1 MEMISSPLIIG
12 ASLVGIGFL
21 TGLSGALIPGPLF
34 AFVISDTLKKGA
46 LSGPLAIVGHVSFEC
61 PLIVAVVVLGLELM
75 RSYFSH
81 FEALVYVIGSLALI
95 LIASLIIKEA
105 RAKAK
110 GSLQI
115 EEGTMTEIRA
125 AKYNNSILGGF
136 ILTAFNP
143 AFIPWWIGIGFP
155 VLFSGFQQLALTGII
170 LVTLGHFLSDFAWYS
185 FVSFSFAKGKN
196 FFVGKRYEWTML
208 VIAVFLI
215 ALGVLFFVKGVGVG
229 IGIGVGATG

>member
-46 LSGPLAIVGHVSFEC
+46 LSGPLAIIGHVSFEC

-81 FEALVYVIGSLALI
+81 FEAMVYVIGSLALI

-105 RAKAK
+105 RAK

-115 EEGTMTEIRA
+115 EEETRTEIRA

-215 ALGVLFFVKGVGVG
+215 ALGVLFFVKGVG
-229 IGIGVGATG
+229 IGVGATG

>member
-1 MEMISSPLIIG
+1 MELISSPLIIG

-46 LSGPLAIVGHVSFEC
+46 LSGPLAIIGHISFEC

-81 FEALVYVIGSLALI
+81 VEALVYVIGCLALI

-105 RAKAK
+105 RAGAKAK

-115 EEGTMTEIRA
+115 EEGTRAEIRA

-143 AFIPWWIGIGFP
+143 SFIPWWIGIGFP

-170 LVTLGHFLSDFAWYS
+170 LVTLGHFLSDFTWYS
-185 FVSFSFAKGKN
+185 FVSFSFSRGKN
-196 FFVGKRYEWTML
+196 FFVGRRYEWTML

-215 ALGVLFFVKGVGVG
+215 VLGVLFFVKGLSLGF
-229 IGIGVGATG
+229 

>member
-1 MEMISSPLIIG
+1 MEIISSPLIIG

-46 LSGPLAIVGHVSFEC
+46 LSGPLAIIGHISFEC

-105 RAKAK
+105 RAGVKAK
-110 GSLQI
+110 AEGSLQI
-115 EEGTMTEIRA
+115 EGGTRTEIRA
-125 AKYNNSILGGF
+125 AKYNNSIIGGF

-143 AFIPWWIGIGFP
+143 SFIPWWIGIGFP

-196 FFVGKRYEWTML
+196 FFVGRRYEWTML

-215 ALGVLFFVKGVGVG
+215 VLGVLFFVKGVG
-229 IGIGVGATG
+229 ATG

>member
-46 LSGPLAIVGHVSFEC
+46 LSGPLAIIGHISVEC

-81 FEALVYVIGSLALI
+81 VEALVYVIGSLALI
-95 LIASLIIKEA
+95 LIASRIIKEA
-105 RAKAK
+105 RAK
-110 GSLQI
+110 GSSQI
-115 EEGTMTEIRA
+115 EKETRTKIRA
-125 AKYNNSILGGF
+125 AKYNNSILAGF

-143 AFIPWWIGIGFP
+143 SFIPWWIGIGFP

-196 FFVGKRYEWTML
+196 FFVGRRYEWTML

-215 ALGVLFFVKGVGVG
+215 VLGIWFFVRGAGVAV
-229 IGIGVGATG
+229 TGSY

>member
-1 MEMISSPLIIG
+1 MELISSPLIIG

-46 LSGPLAIVGHVSFEC
+46 LSGPLAIIGHISVEC

-81 FEALVYVIGSLALI
+81 VEALVYVIGSLALI
-95 LIASLIIKEA
+95 LIASRIIKEA
-105 RAKAK
+105 RAK
-110 GSLQI
+110 GSSQI
-115 EEGTMTEIRA
+115 EKETRTKIRA
-125 AKYNNSILGGF
+125 AKYNNSILAGF

-143 AFIPWWIGIGFP
+143 SFIPWWIGIGFP

-196 FFVGKRYEWTML
+196 FFVGRRYEWTML

-215 ALGVLFFVKGVGVG
+215 VLGIWFFVRGAGVAV
-229 IGIGVGATG
+229 TGSY

>member
-1 MEMISSPLIIG
+1 MEMISSQLIIG
-12 ASLVGIGFL
+12 ASLVGMGFL

-46 LSGPLAIVGHVSFEC
+46 LSGPLAIIGHISFEC

-105 RAKAK
+105 KAGAKVK

-115 EEGTMTEIRA
+115 EGGTRTEMRA

-196 FFVGKRYEWTML
+196 FFIGKRYEWTML

-215 ALGVLFFVKGVGVG
+215 VLGIWFFVKGVGVG
-229 IGIGVGATG
+229 V